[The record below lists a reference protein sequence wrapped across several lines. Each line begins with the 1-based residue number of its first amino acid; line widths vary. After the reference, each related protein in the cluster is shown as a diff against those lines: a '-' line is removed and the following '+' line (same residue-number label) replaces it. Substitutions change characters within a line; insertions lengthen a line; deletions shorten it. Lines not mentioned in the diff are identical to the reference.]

1 MAFVTGSDETSKID
15 FTFFS
20 NIYKIYS
27 DVSKGD
33 ILKING
39 RVEKRFDEWQMA
51 VNKVERLNGE
61 INEKN

>member
-1 MAFVTGSDETSKID
+1 MAFVTGSDETSTID
-15 FTFFS
+15 FTFFP